1 MKSVQIIFLIDEKL
15 YRIDGADVSNPDIIW
30 LEQIDA
36 NGNALEDYQ
45 EITRE
50 KFNQTF
56 QEALEDS
63 QHQDIKRRIKFDF
76 VYGFCSP

>member
-50 KFNQTF
+50 KFN
-56 QEALEDS
+56 
-63 QHQDIKRRIKFDF
+63 
-76 VYGFCSP
+76 

>member
-1 MKSVQIIFLIDEKL
+1 MSLKIMIEIILLIDNKL

-45 EITRE
+45 EIIRE

-56 QEALEDS
+56 Q
-63 QHQDIKRRIKFDF
+63 R
-76 VYGFCSP
+76 